1 VAFPSG
7 ESRKSESRGF
17 SHFWAA
23 PRGAHFKPSAMIARY
38 SARLIWL
45 GLSLECLVLLAAGLE
60 SGGETRAFFQ
70 AAARLSGRV
79 SLLFFAL
86 LLVYA
91 TLHPAFERGSDS
103 LRVKERLF
111 RDFAILHVIHWFLLA
126 KSVYLSGFELVPTR
140 VAGGALAYLLVVG
153 MPLVIRGNWF
163 KINVLA
169 RLQGFYLFWVWLIF
183 FLTYVTRLRG
193 QSPDASGAPSAWWP
207 LAAATLGL
215 MLWRIW
221 KIAERRNPTRDNI
234 DGQ

>member
-1 VAFPSG
+1 
-7 ESRKSESRGF
+7 
-17 SHFWAA
+17 
-23 PRGAHFKPSAMIARY
+23 MIARY
-38 SARLIWL
+38 STRLIWF
-45 GLSLECLVLLAAGLE
+45 GLALECLVLLAARLE
-60 SGGETRAFFQ
+60 SGGETTAFFQ

-91 TLHPAFERGSDS
+91 TLHPGFERGSDS
-103 LRVKERLF
+103 LRVKARLF
-111 RDFAILHVIHWFLLA
+111 RDFAVLHVIHWFLLVA
-126 KSVYLSGFELVPTR
+126 SVRLSGFELVPFR
-140 VAGGALAYLLVVG
+140 VAGGALAYFLVVG
-153 MPLVIRGNWF
+153 MPFAVRFNWF

-193 QSPDASGAPSAWWP
+193 QSPEASGAPSAWWP

-221 KIAERRNPTRDNI
+221 KIIGRLRGVAH
-234 DGQ
+234 